1 MAGAFAQHLAGDR
14 LDVVTGGS
22 QPAEKIN
29 ADMVKAMA
37 EKGIDLAFRVPQSID
52 AALAWGQPEVIV
64 TMGCGEQCPAVPG
77 AQHQDWDLPD
87 PADQPPEAMRA
98 VRDDVEARVKL
109 LIRTLSE

>member
-1 MAGAFAQHLAGDR
+1 
-14 LDVVTGGS
+14 VTGGS

-64 TMGCGEQCPAVPG
+64 TMGCGEQRPAVPG
-77 AQHQDWDLPD
+77 AQLLEWDLLD
-87 PADQPPEAMRA
+87 PAGQPAEIIRGL
-98 VRDDVEARVKL
+98 RDEIESRVKL
-109 LIRTLSE
+109 LIHTLCE